1 MQSHIETNR
10 KWGVENGRQL
20 REEKCA
26 RIREGK
32 REENFKVTTWIQR
45 DGGVSNESKR
55 GEQWRLKNKRVKTK
69 RGQQRKGNID

>member
-26 RIREGK
+26 RVREGK
-32 REENFKVTTWIQR
+32 REVKREKNFKVPT
-45 DGGVSNESKR
+45 
-55 GEQWRLKNKRVKTK
+55 
-69 RGQQRKGNID
+69 